1 MEHKDVIIGEFTVL
15 ECSNSSTSLS
25 EVRWFKN
32 SKSISSTQSRYLLT
46 KENQLLIIAK
56 TTEDDAG
63 LYTCEMENS
72 LGIEK
77 TAIQL
82 IVRPDSQQ
90 SINKMDKYTHD
101 EITAI
106 IIITVVVCAIGT
118 SIIWI
123 VIIYQ
128 TKKDTGCNA
137 GEMDDNQNGHGAE
150 NCLTK
155 EHGVLGSVQISMIP
169 KGDTTSNMRTA
180 TIGRGH
186 SVLRSHSGSS
196 CDHSS
201 IGVSDDI
208 FRRYKDEC
216 SMNNTLL
223 GQQHPNGTDTDDDD
237 DGNDHEALLTY
248 YDRYPASVKCS
259 DNDSFVVRM
268 QDGVDGVDGANSQ
281 HETSI
286 GNTTTAE
293 CGDDLDMDD
302 DGQQSS
308 IKTKT
313 STSLSSSCHSIPP
326 LPLNS
331 SMHEFALNRSQN
343 HFDSPSNHSA
353 TKSFETK
360 PNKPVIQ
367 PVPIGKIKPTI
378 QTNKLNELMSTF
390 KSN

>member
-1 MEHKDVIIGEFTVL
+1 M
-15 ECSNSSTSLS
+15 ECSNNGGG
-25 EVRWFKN
+25 VRWFKN
-32 SKSISSTQSRYLLT
+32 GKSISPTQSRYLLT
-46 KENQLLIIAK
+46 KESQLLIIAK

-63 LYTCEMENS
+63 LYTCERENT

-77 TAIQL
+77 TSIQL
-82 IVRPDSQQ
+82 IVSPDSQ
-90 SINKMDKYTHD
+90 SINKMDKFTHD
-101 EITAI
+101 EITAVVI
-106 IIITVVVCAIGT
+106 VTAVVCAIGT
-118 SIIWI
+118 SCIWI
-123 VIIYQ
+123 VIIFSNGIA
-128 TKKDTGCNA
+128 KKDTGCNA
-137 GEMDDNQNGHGAE
+137 DDDGHGAE

-155 EHGVLGSVQISMIP
+155 ENGALGSVQISMIP
-169 KGDTTSNMRTA
+169 KGDTTSNMPIQSIRT
-180 TIGRGH
+180 GH
-186 SVLRSHSGSS
+186 SVLHSHSGS
-196 CDHSS
+196 
-201 IGVSDDI
+201 SDDI

-223 GQQHPNGTDTDDDD
+223 GQQNPNGTDTDNDD

-268 QDGVDGVDGANSQ
+268 QDVVDGASSQ

-286 GNTTTAE
+286 TTTAE
-293 CGDDLDMDD
+293 CGDDLDMD

-331 SMHEFALNRSQN
+331 SHEFDLNRSTN
-343 HFDSPSNHSA
+343 NFGSPSNHSA
-353 TKSFETK
+353 SKSFATK

-367 PVPIGKIKPTI
+367 PVQIAKIKPTI
-378 QTNKLNELMSTF
+378 QTNKLNKLMSTF
-390 KSN
+390 K

>member
-15 ECSNSSTSLS
+15 ECSNSTASLS

-32 SKSISSTQSRYLLT
+32 SKPISSTQSRYLLT

-77 TAIQL
+77 TSIQL
-82 IVRPDSQQ
+82 IVSPDSQ

-137 GEMDDNQNGHGAE
+137 GEIDDDGNGHGTD

-169 KGDTTSNMRTA
+169 KGDNTSNMPIQSMRTA

-216 SMNNTLL
+216 SINNTLL
-223 GQQHPNGTDTDDDD
+223 GQQNPNGTDTDDD
-237 DGNDHEALLTY
+237 DGNDHEALLTF
-248 YDRYPASVKCS
+248 YDRYPTSVKCS
-259 DNDSFVVRM
+259 DNDCFVVRM
-268 QDGVDGVDGANSQ
+268 QDGIDGVDGTSSQ

-293 CGDDLDMDD
+293 CGDDLD

-331 SMHEFALNRSQN
+331 SHEFDLNRSHN
-343 HFDSPSNHSA
+343 NFGSPNNHSA
-353 TKSFETK
+353 MKSFETK

-367 PVPIGKIKPTI
+367 PVPIGKVKPTI

-390 KSN
+390 K